1 MLAVADLMTRDV
13 VTIEEGD
20 NLALGDDLLK
30 LNHIRHLPVV
40 REGRLVGLVSHRD
53 LIRALA
59 RQAGNRITPIWAK
72 DIMSRD
78 VETVSPRTSVR
89 EVVEKL
95 LDHKFGCLP
104 VVDDDARLVGII
116 TDSDLVRLAGR
127 LLELLEERER
137 GGRPVAADI
146 VAPPY

>member
-30 LNHIRHLPVV
+30 RHHIRHLPVV

-59 RQAGNRITPIWAK
+59 RQTGSRATPIWAK
-72 DIMSRD
+72 DVMSRS

-95 LDHKFGCLP
+95 LDRKFGCVP
-104 VVDDDARLVGII
+104 VVEDDGRLVGII
-116 TDSDLVRLAGR
+116 TDSDLVRLAGQ
-127 LLELLEERER
+127 LLEEREA
-137 GGRPVAADI
+137 GGQPHAG
-146 VAPPY
+146 

>member
-1 MLAVADLMTRDV
+1 MLTVEDLMTRDV
-13 VTIEEGD
+13 VTIQEGD

-40 REGRLVGLVSHRD
+40 REGKLVGLVSHRD

-59 RQAGNRITPIWAK
+59 KLAGSRATPIWAQ
-72 DIMSRD
+72 DVMSRD
-78 VETVSPRTSVR
+78 VETVSPSTSVR

-104 VVDDDARLVGII
+104 VVDDGGTLVGIV
-116 TDSDLVRLAGR
+116 TDSDLVRLAGQ
-127 LLELLEERER
+127 LLEERER
-137 GGRPVAADI
+137 RGRSDVGE
-146 VAPPY
+146 APPAPH